1 MTLHFMEVVEDIKL
15 SPHKDAVIILNS
27 VSDSSVTV
35 CSNCC
40 LSLLSNIHSLSAPD
54 VLTSLSLISVLADD
68 GSSFFQFGASLQQ
81 EALLMLAI
89 MEEYDWHVFSVVTTK
104 FPGFQE
110 FIATV
115 RVTVDHSFVRWD
127 LQSVVTLEGVGE
139 PEDRAHVQLKRIQ
152 SPVILLYCAKD
163 EAAMVLDE
171 ARSLGLTGAGFV
183 WIVPSLTTGN
193 LEHTPEAFPTGMIS
207 VTYDEWDYPLEKR
220 VQDAV
225 GIISSAAA
233 AMFREEGRIPDGT
246 ASCNSQSEK
255 PEVPPSALRR

>member
-1 MTLHFMEVVEDIKL
+1 
-15 SPHKDAVIILNS
+15 
-27 VSDSSVTV
+27 
-35 CSNCC
+35 
-40 LSLLSNIHSLSAPD
+40 
-54 VLTSLSLISVLADD
+54 
-68 GSSFFQFGASLQQ
+68 
-81 EALLMLAI
+81 MLAI

-104 FPGFQE
+104 YPGFQE

-127 LQSVVTLEGVGE
+127 LQSVVTLDGVGE

-152 SPVILLYCAKD
+152 SPVILLYCSKD
-163 EAAMVLDE
+163 EAALVMDE

-193 LEHTPEAFPTGMIS
+193 IEHTPEAFPTGMIS
-207 VTYDEWDYPLEKR
+207 VAYDEWDYPLEKR

-246 ASCNSQSEK
+246 ASCYGQSEK
-255 PEVPPSALRR
+255 PEVPASALRR

>member
-1 MTLHFMEVVEDIKL
+1 
-15 SPHKDAVIILNS
+15 DAS
-27 VSDSSVTV
+27 
-35 CSNCC
+35 
-40 LSLLSNIHSLSAPD
+40 
-54 VLTSLSLISVLADD
+54 
-68 GSSFFQFGASLQQ
+68 SSFFQFGASLQQ

-127 LQSVVTLEGVGE
+127 LQSVVTLDGVGE

-152 SPVILLYCAKD
+152 SPVILLYCSKD
-163 EAAMVLDE
+163 EAALVMEE

-193 LEHTPEAFPTGMIS
+193 LEQTPEAFPTGMIS
-207 VTYDEWDYPLEKR
+207 VAYDEWDYPLEKR

-233 AMFREEGRIPDGT
+233 TMFREEGRIPDGT
-246 ASCNSQSEK
+246 ASCYGQSEK
-255 PEVPPSALRR
+255 PEVPANALR